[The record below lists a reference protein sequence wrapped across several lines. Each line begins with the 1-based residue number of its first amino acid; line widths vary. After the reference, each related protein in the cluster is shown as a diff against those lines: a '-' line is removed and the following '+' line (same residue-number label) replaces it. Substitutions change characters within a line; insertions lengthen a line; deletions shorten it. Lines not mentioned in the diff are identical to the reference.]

1 MAYGLS
7 TVLFLATW
15 AFQPKNRATQP
26 GGALLFFQFL
36 VELCAEAV
44 VFVAS
49 EGYESHH
56 GLLFILTIVSGGI
69 FFGYAGGL
77 VLASFASAIFG
88 AVGFLHLGLS
98 PLAEV
103 LSLPAFSAEAVQ
115 TRFFPTTALFFLVSL
130 LSSDGSRRLA
140 RMRREL
146 EGAKAALNLAQFSA
160 ESMMQDLPTGLLFFD
175 AHHRLR
181 YRNLP
186 AVEILGRELPE
197 GADLDG
203 ALRDVLSADALQSI
217 LRDRS
222 LGYAGT
228 EASVEGRP
236 VRVLFKPL
244 MRDGV
249 YLGGIF
255 TLFDLTE
262 EKRLGRLLLRQE
274 KMAALGQMSARI
286 AHEIRNPL
294 ASISG
299 AAQML
304 RDAAV
309 ASEADQKLLK
319 LIVGESNRLN
329 RFLGDLM
336 DYVRERPPTFRRA
349 SLKALIR
356 RLLPLLEKSPAFRS
370 GLVTLEENM
379 ENGDVEIVTD
389 QDILMQV
396 LLNVGLNALEAMESR
411 GGTLTVSAARTV
423 DGARI
428 EVSDTGP
435 GMDTAI
441 LARAADPFF
450 TTKPQGTGLGL
461 AVCFHVMQT
470 LQGNINLS
478 SVQGRGTVVS
488 LQLPSE
494 PKHGGNLTDGN

>member
-1 MAYGLS
+1 
-7 TVLFLATW
+7 
-15 AFQPKNRATQP
+15 
-26 GGALLFFQFL
+26 
-36 VELCAEAV
+36 
-44 VFVAS
+44 
-49 EGYESHH
+49 
-56 GLLFILTIVSGGI
+56 
-69 FFGYAGGL
+69 
-77 VLASFASAIFG
+77 
-88 AVGFLHLGLS
+88 
-98 PLAEV
+98 
-103 LSLPAFSAEAVQ
+103 
-115 TRFFPTTALFFLVSL
+115 
-130 LSSDGSRRLA
+130 
-140 RMRREL
+140 
-146 EGAKAALNLAQFSA
+146 
-160 ESMMQDLPTGLLFFD
+160 
-175 AHHRLR
+175 
-181 YRNLP
+181 
-186 AVEILGRELPE
+186 
-197 GADLDG
+197 
-203 ALRDVLSADALQSI
+203 
-217 LRDRS
+217 
-222 LGYAGT
+222 
-228 EASVEGRP
+228 
-236 VRVLFKPL
+236 

-370 GLVTLEENM
+370 GLVTLEEKM